1 MINIKDFRVDK
12 LILLIALSRNPK
24 RIQEYCPDLLKNPE
38 ILKIMRSENFSKV
51 LLAAQM
57 FTNKP
62 NIYRTLIEDQELMNN
77 LSPIFESDAF
87 KKLYEEAL
95 IYRDEVAS
103 KWEKLEPI
111 IKDYYTNTLGIVDE
125 KEVLVNIVHPKCIT
139 GTNNMKNEIFWGHED
154 GQEDVSYDV
163 TYIMHEA
170 MHCKYPWEKGMSN
183 DQYGV
188 CHTLIELAID
198 NELRNRL
205 GGNSNNYTQGHSKK
219 IREKLMPLWQTFLSQ
234 KNGTLQYELPEN
246 EEFKKYTEL
255 AQSNNVQNMNFSEL
269 MKYCMEHYR
278 EYGLDENTFKETEL
292 VKVEDLSKK
301 QKLKSQCRFIDDAL
315 DTDVYALLDEGDPK
329 TVFTLKRI
337 GDYTQPI
344 STIRQLDF
352 ETKSEAQGHGYATIG
367 FEEMIKAILERQ
379 DISEV
384 YIDAANP
391 ISGKI
396 AEKYGLESTELG
408 RYVIQNPNFD
418 INYEIVCQMIKDG
431 IPEEQIRAFSDENGL
446 SSAQIDTW
454 LNIQKDLPQIET
466 QSYEA
471 PIFTP
476 PTDND
481 LENDSVTENTS
492 NGDFII
498 NEFGEIERPQSRLEE
513 LANQKKELE
522 SLLRERQ
529 SELETKQANILPQQ
543 RRDLYEKSE

>member
-1 MINIKDFRVDK
+1 MINIKEFRVDK
-12 LILLIALSRNPK
+12 LVLLITLCRKKEYAQYLRNP
-24 RIQEYCPDLLKNPE
+24 QFSE
-38 ILKIMRSENFSKV
+38 ILRASEK
-51 LLAAQM
+51 
-57 FTNKP
+57 FTNKS
-62 NIYRTLIEDQELMNN
+62 NIYRTLIEDQDLMNK
-77 LSPIFESDAF
+77 LSPIFESDVF
-87 KKLYEEAL
+87 KKLYEETL

-111 IKDYYTNTLGIVDE
+111 IKDYYTNTLGIEDE

-139 GTNNMKNEIFWGHED
+139 GTNNMKNEIFWGHKDGIED
-154 GQEDVSYDV
+154 FSYDV

-170 MHCKYPWEKGMSN
+170 MHCKYPWENGMSDN
-183 DQYGV
+183 QYGV

-198 NELRNRL
+198 NELRSRL
-205 GGNSNNYTQGHSKK
+205 GGNNNNYTQGHSKK
-219 IREKLMPLWQTFLSQ
+219 IREKLMPLWYTFLSQ
-234 KNGTLQYELPEN
+234 KDGTLLHDIQEN
-246 EEFKKYTEL
+246 EEFQKYMKL
-255 AQSNNVQNMNFSEL
+255 AQSNNVQSMNFSEL
-269 MKYCMEHYR
+269 MKYCMEHYI

-315 DTDVYALLDEGDPK
+315 DTDIYALLDKDDAK
-329 TVFTLKRI
+329 TVFTLRRI

-352 ETKSEAQGHGYATIG
+352 ETKSEAQGRGYATIG
-367 FEEMIKAILERQ
+367 FEEMMKAILERQ

-396 AEKYGLESTELG
+396 AEKFGLESTELG

-418 INYEIVCQMIKDG
+418 INYETVCQMIKDG
-431 IPEEQIRAFSDENGL
+431 IPEEQIRVFSDENGL

-454 LNIQKDLPQIET
+454 LNIQKDLPQIDT

-476 PTDND
+476 PTEND
-481 LENDSVTENTS
+481 LDNDSVTENTS

-513 LANQKKELE
+513 LADQKKELE
-522 SLLRERQ
+522 SILRERQ
-529 SELETKQANILPQQ
+529 AELETKQANISPHQ
-543 RRDLYEKSE
+543 RRDAYEQTEE